1 MHALNGNIVWFSR
14 RTPPPRNHLWSQSI
28 YLSNGMCLFRY
39 SFYGKDSLWILANR
53 RGSSFEMETTRRES
67 PTLYGV
73 VCKAVAS
80 RGGGPGDRWQ
90 LVKSH
95 DRMWQRRGNA
105 PHTYVTDHLRYDV
118 PSGYQHR
125 VAHGGG
131 SKRGFR
137 SKEAYDRRKEAWKSS
152 RLLGRRDFRKWKSEI
167 KDSTMRVHGGANPQP
182 PIHPRPTYV
191 DRFRKF
197 QARLPTNSQTIQSHS
212 TRSATSNVSLPLPTN
227 TDVHVLTWNLEG
239 LRESAKYDAI
249 LSFCKLKSVSLLCAQ
264 ETKAESSH
272 FFIKNGWEILMSGLP
287 TDRHHGVGFFVS
299 PQLRLHVTNFI
310 PHSPRIAEI
319 TLHTLPHPVFL
330 NVYAP
335 SMVQKR
341 IGIGKQSSGL
351 C

>member
-1 MHALNGNIVWFSR
+1 MHHLRYENLESYDFSTWKIPHGDSTSTTYVTNHLRYDSEPSGGMFHTGFNQNPLSGTARSSGFTLGVSFGYISAERRHLWCPFSSQRACLRRYGFYINLRRPLPSFEREQDLLALAPAKRVNAFSGFLAAKRNKYMHALNGNIVWFSR
-14 RTPPPRNHLWSQSI
+14 RTPPPRNYLWSQSV

-39 SFYGKDSLWILANR
+39 SFFGKDSLWIFACR

-80 RGGGPGDRWQ
+80 RGGGPGDRWH

-95 DRMWQRRGNA
+95 DHMWHRRGNA

-125 VAHGGG
+125 EAHGGA
-131 SKRGFR
+131 SKRGIR

-191 DRFRKF
+191 KRFRKF
-197 QARLPTNSQTIQSHS
+197 QARLPINSQRIQLH
-212 TRSATSNVSLPLPTN
+212 N
-227 TDVHVLTWNLEG
+227 T
-239 LRESAKYDAI
+239 
-249 LSFCKLKSVSLLCAQ
+249 
-264 ETKAESSH
+264 
-272 FFIKNGWEILMSGLP
+272 
-287 TDRHHGVGFFVS
+287 
-299 PQLRLHVTNFI
+299 
-310 PHSPRIAEI
+310 
-319 TLHTLPHPVFL
+319 
-330 NVYAP
+330 
-335 SMVQKR
+335 
-341 IGIGKQSSGL
+341 
-351 C
+351 